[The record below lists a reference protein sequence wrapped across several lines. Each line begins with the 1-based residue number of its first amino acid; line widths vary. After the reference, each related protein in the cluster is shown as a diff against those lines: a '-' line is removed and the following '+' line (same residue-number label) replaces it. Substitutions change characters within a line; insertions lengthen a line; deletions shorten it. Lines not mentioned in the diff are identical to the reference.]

1 MVQVHAYG
9 RTVVSTLR
17 MPRVCADALASQLKR
32 ELVDHLAFAWREW
45 FINLPVYGALGVL
58 EQKPVGFFF
67 FFVYWHKYPLFDYF
81 DRNQSNQCSEHSGL
95 LLAVT
100 RRVTKCIIF
109 WQIRTFE
116 THIEF
121 YCGGFWNE
129 KIILKILN

>member
-67 FFVYWHKYPLFDYF
+67 CILTQISFIW
-81 DRNQSNQCSEHSGL
+81 L
-95 LLAVT
+95 L
-100 RRVTKCIIF
+100 
-109 WQIRTFE
+109 WQKPVQPVFRT
-116 THIEF
+116 
-121 YCGGFWNE
+121 
-129 KIILKILN
+129 